1 MAKYRWLRGGRAA
14 RLLSGILVVLAGPAV
29 AIDLV
34 VRDARTGVGLDA
46 SLLLAPAQ
54 GPSTTRSA
62 LAAALEQAGA
72 RARRLQLTQGRT
84 RLVLAEP
91 AAVLVMHP
99 GHRPLWLLMEP
110 GTPTVPWTLWLAP
123 EDEPPAPGEPDT
135 LTGHVIDPQTLRPVA
150 GATVR
155 LAGGART
162 VTGSD
167 GGFRLPAPSGPEH
180 GPLRRD
186 LLVVEAPG
194 GRRSERAIALAA
206 GADLHLLVDLD
217 AGWQEDAGHRHLA
230 GAGAAQLPWTGPM
243 PAPPPAG
250 TGTAPAGQ
258 GDEPPASVRVGYGN
272 AACSATC
279 CTGSCSHVCVFDL
292 ETYVRRGLNDE
303 WIASWNGQS
312 LRAGAVAYRSYGAW
326 HALNPVPG
334 RPFDL
339 CSSACCQVNDAD
351 TSTATDQAVAATAGL
366 MLVRNQAVFRSEYSA
381 ENNCLL
387 GTQSCANVDLS
398 CGNGFAGSP
407 AAGWPCLADPVGT
420 DRDCFGHGRGM
431 SQWGTQR
438 WSLAPHLR
446 SWRWQLDHYYNGNG
460 GGTGL
465 RTATPSRV
473 LALDDLDGAPRT
485 LRPGDTL
492 AIRYRARNLAAT
504 GHGLVLLGAS
514 LRSPPGPFIDDPAN
528 DAPVSLP
535 PGPASRSRL
544 FVLPASLP
552 PGRYDL
558 YGSLYIDVDGD
569 GAIAPGDLAQA
580 LVHRPGALRVV
591 AGADLIFADGF

>member
-1 MAKYRWLRGGRAA
+1 MELRERESKT
-14 RLLSGILVVLAGPAV
+14 LDVTLMPA
-29 AIDLV
+29 
-34 VRDARTGVGLDA
+34 TGA
-46 SLLLAPAQ
+46 
-54 GPSTTRSA
+54 
-62 LAAALEQAGA
+62 
-72 RARRLQLTQGRT
+72 
-84 RLVLAEP
+84 
-91 AAVLVMHP
+91 
-99 GHRPLWLLMEP
+99 
-110 GTPTVPWTLWLAP
+110 
-123 EDEPPAPGEPDT
+123 
-135 LTGHVIDPQTLRPVA
+135 
-150 GATVR
+150 
-155 LAGGART
+155 
-162 VTGSD
+162 
-167 GGFRLPAPSGPEH
+167 
-180 GPLRRD
+180 
-186 LLVVEAPG
+186 
-194 GRRSERAIALAA
+194 AIA
-206 GADLHLLVDLD
+206 
-217 AGWQEDAGHRHLA
+217 
-230 GAGAAQLPWTGPM
+230 PP
-243 PAPPPAG
+243 PPPPAG

-492 AIRYRARNLAAT
+492 EITLYWEALRDAPPDY
-504 GHGLVLLGAS
+504 LVEVALCPLPCPDWQPA
-514 LRSPPGPFIDDPAN
+514 LVTAVSPPTAAPTSRWQDGQIVVDSHVLPLDATLAPGSYSIHVALIDAVTKAPQNIVAEDGHYIDD
-528 DAPVSLP
+528 
-535 PGPASRSRL
+535 RL
-544 FVLPASLP
+544 LLS
-552 PGRYDL
+552 D
-558 YGSLYIDVDGD
+558 I
-569 GAIAPGDLAQA
+569 
-580 LVHRPGALRVV
+580 RVQP
-591 AGADLIFADGF
+591 